1 MDLREQSIVVTG
13 GAGFLGQHLVARLR
27 QAGCS
32 RVFVPRR
39 AEFDLTCQG
48 DIDRLLERHQP
59 EVVFHLAAVVGG
71 IAANRRRPG
80 KFLHDNLIM
89 GAQLIESCRLWGVRK
104 FIQAGTI
111 CSYPKHTPVPFRESE
126 LWNGYPEET
135 NAPYGL
141 AKKLLLVQLH
151 AYRQEYGFNGI
162 NLLLVNLY
170 GPGDNFDPQTSHVI
184 PGLIRKCVEAKE
196 RGALELSVWGTGQPT
211 REFLYVEDA
220 ARALHLAAERLEDS
234 EPINIGSG
242 QEIRIADLA
251 RLIARKTGFTGN
263 LHFDAK
269 QPDGQPRRCLDVSR
283 AREKLGFTATL
294 HLEEGLERTT
304 RWYVENRQTPPNQAQ
319 RKAAPR
325 ARSRRAVKS
334 EQSVGER
341 VE

>member
-1 MDLREQSIVVTG
+1 MDLREKSIVVTG

-27 QAGCS
+27 HAGCS
-32 RVFVPRR
+32 SVFVPRR
-39 AEFDLTCQG
+39 ADFDLTRQR
-48 DIDRLLERHQP
+48 DIERLLKRHQP

-71 IAANRRRPG
+71 IGANRRQPG
-80 KFLHDNLIM
+80 KFLYDNLVM

-141 AKKLLLVQLH
+141 AKKLLLVQLQ

-170 GPGDNFDPQTSHVI
+170 GPGDNFDSETSHVI
-184 PGLIRKCVEAKE
+184 PALIRKCVEAKE
-196 RGALELSVWGTGQPT
+196 RGDAVLPVWGTGRPT

-234 EPINIGSG
+234 DPINIGSG
-242 QEIRIADLA
+242 LEISIAELA
-251 RLIARKTGFTGN
+251 RLIAQKTGFWGE
-263 LHFDAK
+263 LRFDAN
-269 QPDGQPRRCLDVSR
+269 QPDGQPRRCLDVSQ
-283 AREKLGFTATL
+283 AQEKLGFTATM
-294 HLEEGLERTT
+294 HLEEGLERTI
-304 RWYVENRQTPPNQAQ
+304 RWYLENRQTPPPAVLRDST
-319 RKAAPR
+319 RKPR
-325 ARSRRAVKS
+325 LRRSAKS
-334 EQSVGER
+334 GQPVG
-341 VE
+341 

>member
-1 MDLREQSIVVTG
+1 MDLREKSIVVTG

-27 QAGCS
+27 QAGCA

-39 AEFDLTCQG
+39 ADFDLTRQR
-48 DIDRLLERHQP
+48 DVDRLLQRHQP

-71 IAANRRRPG
+71 IGANRRQPG
-80 KFLHDNLIM
+80 KFLYDNLIM

-111 CSYPKHTPVPFRESE
+111 CSYPKHTPVPFRESD

-141 AKKLLLVQLH
+141 AKKLLLVQLQ

-170 GPGDNFDPQTSHVI
+170 GPGDNFDPQSSHVI
-184 PGLIRKCVEAKE
+184 PALIRKCVEAKE
-196 RGALELSVWGTGQPT
+196 RGEAVLPVWGTGQPT

-234 EPINIGSG
+234 APINIGSG
-242 QEIRIADLA
+242 QEISIAELA
-251 RLIARKTGFTGN
+251 RLIARKTGFTGE
-263 LHFDAK
+263 LRFDAN

-283 AREKLGFTATL
+283 AQEKLGFTATMN
-294 HLEEGLERTT
+294 LEEGLERTI
-304 RWYVENRQTPPNQAQ
+304 RWYLENRQTPPDEAQ
-319 RKAAPR
+319 RDVTRKS
-325 ARSRRAVKS
+325 RSRRTVKS
-334 EQSVGER
+334 GQRAE
-341 VE
+341 